1 MIFFRCRFC
10 CLFNKFLIP
19 ELSIPVCWPNPPC
32 RSNLPYLNVVDAAAL
47 QTVTGVTGDTG
58 KPIGDAL
65 SSLGNGVEGGAKNV
79 GNATE
84 DAGKGKKDFLSK

>member
-1 MIFFRCRFC
+1 MDNSFESVLLHR
-10 CLFNKFLIP
+10 NQAK
-19 ELSIPVCWPNPPC
+19 
-32 RSNLPYLNVVDAAAL
+32 DASV

-79 GNATE
+79 GNAAE
-84 DAGKGKKDFLSK
+84 DAGQGKKDFLAK